1 MWGRQDSERLRDKGP
16 VKTLAKWLL
25 KLYPRQ
31 WRIRYQDELTSVIEA
46 HRVTLVTF
54 VDLCIGIIHAYFTY
68 PRAGL
73 WKFRFAVAAIA
84 ATMVCGSVYTVA
96 QQNLRMAA
104 NHPQTEMAI
113 STANSLSQGQSL
125 RALLPDR
132 QTDIATSL
140 DPFVIVYNNH
150 GVPMGSSGLLDGQ
163 IPMLPSG
170 VFAYTRQHGEEKVT
184 WQPRP
189 GVRIAAVVVQHAGK
203 NPGFVL
209 VGRSLRET
217 EASETLLEIVVGL
230 FWAISI
236 GLAGTVF
243 AWKSVRRNPV

>member
-1 MWGRQDSERLRDKGP
+1 MVVEAVSTTMAYPVPGRINVRHRSPSCDAGYLCRL
-16 VKTLAKWLL
+16 VHW
-25 KLYPRQ
+25 
-31 WRIRYQDELTSVIEA
+31 
-46 HRVTLVTF
+46 
-54 VDLCIGIIHAYFTY
+54 
-68 PRAGL
+68 
-73 WKFRFAVAAIA
+73 
-84 ATMVCGSVYTVA
+84 
-96 QQNLRMAA
+96 
-104 NHPQTEMAI
+104 NHPCLFHVSTGRLVEI
-113 STANSLSQGQSL
+113 SICCSSHRS
-125 RALLPDR
+125 R